1 MSLDLYT
8 RQCSLGV
15 NAQQLSVCAATIAA
29 DGVNPVTGKRA
40 FAKGLMPKIVS
51 LIATEGFYQSTGDW
65 LYTSGLPAKSG
76 VGGGVM
82 GVLPGVMGIAAFAPP
97 LDAAGNSVKA
107 QAAIKSI
114 MNRLSLGVF
123 NGNNIKIVP

>member
-1 MSLDLYT
+1 
-8 RQCSLGV
+8 
-15 NAQQLSVCAATIAA
+15 
-29 DGVNPVTGKRA
+29 
-40 FAKGLMPKIVS
+40 
-51 LIATEGFYQSTGDW
+51 
-65 LYTSGLPAKSG
+65 
-76 VGGGVM
+76 M